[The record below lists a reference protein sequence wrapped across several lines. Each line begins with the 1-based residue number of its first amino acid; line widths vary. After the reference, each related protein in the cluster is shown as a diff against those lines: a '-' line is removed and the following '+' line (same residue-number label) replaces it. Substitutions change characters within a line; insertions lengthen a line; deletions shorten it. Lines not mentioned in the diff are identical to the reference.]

1 MRQAGCV
8 VSCNIAIAI
17 SKGIVLANDQT
28 LFKGNGVSLNID
40 FLWCQSIFQRI
51 GFTNRRATVA
61 KEPVFPG
68 FLDEMGFSF
77 HTAIKEVVD
86 AYDIPDD
93 LMININP
100 TPPPFILLNKCTMD
114 KKNENLVP
122 VTNSADF
129 RQVTGT
135 FSQLPIPVFFFSP
148 IQIIYQ
154 RQTDHYHPIFQRVQ
168 YYTQCQPLV

>member
-1 MRQAGCV
+1 MPSNVNCFGKR
-8 VSCNIAIAI
+8 SNLL
-17 SKGIVLANDQT
+17 KE
-28 LFKGNGVSLNID
+28 NGGSLKLNVN
-40 FLWCQSIFQRI
+40 FSWCQSIFRGI
-51 GFTNRRATVA
+51 GFTKRRTTTARQSVSS
-61 KEPVFPG
+61 G
-68 FLDEMGFSF
+68 FLKEMRFSF
-77 HTAIKEVVD
+77 DLAIKEVVD

>member
-1 MRQAGCV
+1 MPSNVNCFGKR
-8 VSCNIAIAI
+8 SNLL
-17 SKGIVLANDQT
+17 KE
-28 LFKGNGVSLNID
+28 NGGSLKLNVN
-40 FLWCQSIFQRI
+40 FSWCQSIFRGI
-51 GFTNRRATVA
+51 GFTKRRTTTARQSVSSSFL
-61 KEPVFPG
+61 KE
-68 FLDEMGFSF
+68 MQFSF
-77 HTAIKEVVD
+77 DLAIKEVVD